1 MRGGS
6 EVIAEEERAIMES
19 SSAARKR
26 TLSLTP
32 CLLSFLFTVSS
43 HCHVR
48 TSSDL
53 AFTSPWLRTSPSS
66 PAPFRAS
73 TCSSLRTERQI
84 FRLQMSK
91 KRGKKMQKVRID
103 DLLVERGL
111 ALHTKEAMALVLK
124 KLVVV
129 EEGKIPVDS
138 VSTLIPSDANVRVK
152 GRHVPVE
159 ERANMEQEAG
169 FVLGEEMEGLVVAHH
184 GSRVLVQVEEQSK
197 ELLTKLEEPA
207 AHINTHDVRSLRYSC
222 ALNPSL
228 KEIGVVTGDRVV
240 FAPALGGDMT
250 TSERSF
256 ARGVVSKR
264 LERTTVL
271 DRPSKSI
278 SELNVNDL
286 QVLVP
291 GYFLA

>member
-1 MRGGS
+1 
-6 EVIAEEERAIMES
+6 
-19 SSAARKR
+19 
-26 TLSLTP
+26 
-32 CLLSFLFTVSS
+32 
-43 HCHVR
+43 
-48 TSSDL
+48 
-53 AFTSPWLRTSPSS
+53 
-66 PAPFRAS
+66 
-73 TCSSLRTERQI
+73 
-84 FRLQMSK
+84 
-91 KRGKKMQKVRID
+91 
-103 DLLVERGL
+103 
-111 ALHTKEAMALVLK
+111 MALVLK

-159 ERANMEQEAG
+159 ERATMEQEAG

-207 AHINTHDVRSLRYSC
+207 ANMDTLDVRSLRYSC

-228 KEIGVVTGDRVV
+228 KEIGVVTGDRVNPLHTCMLAWLGHSLTDKNV
-240 FAPALGGDMT
+240 FAGCLCSGVGRRYDNLGKIFCQ
-250 TSERSF
+250 RSCEQA
-256 ARGVVSKR
+256 ARENVCRGTAQECHLTANIR
-264 LERTTVL
+264 TVL